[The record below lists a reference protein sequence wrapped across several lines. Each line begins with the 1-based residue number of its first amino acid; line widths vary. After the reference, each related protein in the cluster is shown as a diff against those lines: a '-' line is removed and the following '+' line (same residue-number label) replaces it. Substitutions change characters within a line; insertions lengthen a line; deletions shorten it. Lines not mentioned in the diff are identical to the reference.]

1 MKTIVL
7 IFGFCICVGALTIE
21 ELKTKLHTEQSVCA
35 TETGIDQQKAND
47 VIQGNVDVEDKKV
60 QLYSECILKK
70 FNVLDKN
77 GVFKPQGIAL
87 VMELLIDENAVKQL
101 LSECSTISEDN
112 VYLKASKLVQCFSKY
127 KTMKATIE
135 ELKIKLYGEQSVC
148 MAETGKAKVIQ
159 GNVDVEDKNVQVYFT
174 KHKCLTIK
182 DFQTALR
189 LGQSM
194 CSAQTGVNQQIVDDV
209 NDANVNMEDEN
220 VLLYIECAMKKFN
233 IVDEDGNLNE
243 SVNREISKMFLDEN
257 EVEQM
262 ITDCSSISDTDVHI
276 KIIKIFQCIMKYKT
290 ITEMLNA

>member
-1 MKTIVL
+1 MKTI
-7 IFGFCICVGALTIE
+7 IFIFAFCLVGILAVSEESITKLRKIESVCVEENGIDLQKADDVKKGIFDKNDEKLACYVDCMLKKVGFVNADTTFNEEKFRERTTKLDSEQTIE

-112 VYLKASKLVQCFSKY
+112 VYLKAR
-127 KTMKATIE
+127 
-135 ELKIKLYGEQSVC
+135 
-148 MAETGKAKVIQ
+148 KAKVIQ

-174 KHKCLTIK
+174 KHKCL
-182 DFQTALR
+182 
-189 LGQSM
+189 
-194 CSAQTGVNQQIVDDV
+194 VN
-209 NDANVNMEDEN
+209 
-220 VLLYIECAMKKFN
+220 
-233 IVDEDGNLNE
+233 
-243 SVNREISKMFLDEN
+243 
-257 EVEQM
+257 
-262 ITDCSSISDTDVHI
+262 
-276 KIIKIFQCIMKYKT
+276 
-290 ITEMLNA
+290 